1 MWDTAMKQ
9 TLAASF
15 LAMGVLAAT
24 GVAAQETI
32 RFAVTD
38 IDGLEALQREMG
50 PFKEAFEASSGLKV
64 EFFPVSGRTV
74 AVEAMAA
81 DQVDFVLTGP
91 AEYVVF
97 NARLEAQPVVAW
109 TRPDYYSTLV
119 VLDASPVQTPADL
132 KGMKVSFGE
141 IGSTSQHLGPVTL
154 MSEAG
159 LVYSVDY
166 EPVFLN
172 RNVAVEALI
181 AGDIGAIGLNRTHIE
196 SITKK
201 FPDQTFRTIAKGV
214 ILPPDVLLVAPGVS
228 PAVVETVRKTF
239 AEQGD
244 ALLAALTTTE
254 ANAKYIGGSF
264 GATVTDADYDVLK
277 RRNAAIEARFP
288 ELKRSDSPTG
298 QVGAPLADGF
308 AKVRHDVRMLSLE
321 NAFEVTDVADFDDR
335 VRKYLGLSPESP
347 LLYTAEPKIDGLSLS

>member
-1 MWDTAMKQ
+1 MKHFVLS
-9 TLAASF
+9 TLVTLGAVAASQ
-15 LAMGVLAAT
+15 AV
-24 GVAAQETI
+24 AQETI

-50 PFKEAFEASSGLKV
+50 PFKDAFEAASGLKV

-97 NARLEAQPVVAW
+97 NARLNAQPVVTW
-109 TRPDYYSTLV
+109 NRPDYYSTLV
-119 VLDASPVQTPADL
+119 VLDQSPVQTPADL

-154 MSEAG
+154 LAEAG
-159 LVYSVDY
+159 LTYSTDY

-181 AGDIGAIGLNRTHIE
+181 AGDIGAIGLNRTHID

-201 FPDQTFRTIAKGV
+201 FPDQKFRTIAKGV
-214 ILPPDVLLVAPGVS
+214 TLPNDVLLVSPTVAPE
-228 PAVVETVRKTF
+228 VVETVRKTF
-239 AEQGD
+239 ADKGD

-254 ANAKYIGGSF
+254 ENAKYIGGSF
-264 GATVTDADYDVLK
+264 SATVTDADYDVV
-277 RRNAAIEARFP
+277 RRMYEN
-288 ELKRSDSPTG
+288 
-298 QVGAPLADGF
+298 VGITEFSEFVG
-308 AKVRHDVRMLSLE
+308 E
-321 NAFEVTDVADFDDR
+321 
-335 VRKYLGLSPESP
+335 
-347 LLYTAEPKIDGLSLS
+347 